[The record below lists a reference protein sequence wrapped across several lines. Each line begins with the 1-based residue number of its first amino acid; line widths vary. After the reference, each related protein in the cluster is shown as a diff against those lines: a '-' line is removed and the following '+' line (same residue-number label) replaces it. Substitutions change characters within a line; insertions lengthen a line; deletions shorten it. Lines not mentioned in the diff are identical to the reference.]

1 MFTFL
6 ETLTSSNV
14 HFSLPGASGH
24 FTWVARC
31 QFHKACWTD
40 SWIGRCRFLI
50 SSPAHSLSGS
60 FSGSFLSP
68 ELKALG
74 GRWKLRVEKGEK
86 EAVTS
91 WLHPSSASPDRHGS
105 GPGPEREVPGGSVS
119 PSSVDGASDWTSLH
133 LSLLICNVGKIIP
146 CFCWYTAM
154 TGSADSRAGLP
165 GLKCQLC
172 LVLAVRSWTSLWFS
186 FLTGKMGTVI
196 VLTSQDC

>member
-1 MFTFL
+1 MFAFL

-24 FTWVARC
+24 FSWVARC

-50 SSPAHSLSGS
+50 SLPAHSLSGS

-91 WLHPSSASPDRHGS
+91 WLHPSSASPDRQGS
-105 GPGPEREVPGGSVS
+105 GPAPERAVPGGGAS
-119 PSSVDGASDWTSLH
+119 PRSVDGASDRTSPH

-154 TGSADSRAGLP
+154 TDRADSRAVLP
-165 GLKCQLC
+165 GLKSQLR
-172 LVLAVRSWTSLWFS
+172 LVLTVWSGTSLWLS

-196 VLTSQDC
+196 VLTS